1 MYFALSYWQ
10 VKWFCRKSLIP
21 FFIPNHH
28 YILRIKWFIFKA
40 LGCKKLLKVQA
51 FMVLSSD
58 IRNIKTA
65 THFDQPIITHFSLFH
80 FTILFYSTLTCQITR
95 GVIVNSTTIILAFLI
110 LDYYTIS
117 TLKFTSNSKKN
128 SCGENLPMTS
138 MSFINLKTDESPS
151 SKKVLNP
158 KFYTFTTIGG

>member
-1 MYFALSYWQ
+1 
-10 VKWFCRKSLIP
+10 
-21 FFIPNHH
+21 
-28 YILRIKWFIFKA
+28 
-40 LGCKKLLKVQA
+40 
-51 FMVLSSD
+51 MVLSSD

-65 THFDQPIITHFSLFH
+65 IHFDQPIITHFSLFH
-80 FTILFYSTLTCQITR
+80 FTILFYSTLTSQITR
-95 GVIVNSTTIILAFLI
+95 GVIVNSTTIIIAFLI
-110 LDYYTIS
+110 LDYVGSYYTIS

-158 KFYTFTTIGG
+158 KFYTDGRIEQHNHIQTTILSTRKHNHLLHWRK